1 LENEEF
7 QVAADVVVH
16 DAELSLIVTVLQ
28 HCPLVK
34 LLADQ
39 PKQDPTHKIYL

>member
-1 LENEEF
+1 
-7 QVAADVVVH
+7 VVADVVVH
-16 DAELSLIVTVLQ
+16 DVELSLIVTVLL

-39 PKQDPTHKIYL
+39 PKQGPVHKIYL